1 MSHSTTKGRTTTLEE
16 RIKIASFC
24 IENGYNYQYAAKTF
38 EVSYQQ
44 VYQWVKKFESDNE
57 RLRAENAFLKKLQEL
72 RSRRNLWLPKIDHEF
87 KS

>member
-44 VYQWVKKFESDNE
+44 VYQWVK
-57 RLRAENAFLKKLQEL
+57 
-72 RSRRNLWLPKIDHEF
+72 I
-87 KS
+87 